1 MPSIRANGIDLEYE
15 IHGPA
20 NGAPM
25 LLIMGLGAQLT
36 MWPLPFVEALARRG
50 YRVIRFDNRDCGL
63 STKCDA
69 AGTPNLYTLVLARIF
84 GMRPRVPYTL
94 ADMALDATGLLDALG
109 IDRAHVVG
117 ASMGG
122 MIAQHLAARH
132 PDRVLSLASIMS
144 TTGNPALPRPSR
156 EALRVLLTRPRSND
170 IEAVVAHG
178 IRAAKAVGSPRY
190 PVDDAALAS
199 RVRALV
205 SRMHHP
211 PGISRQLAAII
222 ADGDRRAMLK
232 TITAPTVVIHGVA
245 DPLVPVA
252 GGRDTAANIPGARLI
267 EIDGMG
273 HNMPLPLVPD
283 IANAVDQIAA
293 ERAAA

>member
-1 MPSIRANGIDLEYE
+1 MARIRANGLDLEYE
-15 IHGPA
+15 VHGPEH
-20 NGAPM
+20 GTPM

-36 MWPLPFVEALARRG
+36 MWPTPFVEALGRRG

-63 STKCDA
+63 STKFDA
-69 AGTPNLYTLVLARIF
+69 AGTPNLYALVLARMF

-94 ADMALDATGLLDALG
+94 ADMAGDAVALLDALG
-109 IDRAHVVG
+109 LDRVHLVG

-156 EALRVLLTRPRSND
+156 EALRVLLTRPRTND
-170 IEAVVAHG
+170 LEAAVAHG
-178 IRAAKAVGSPRY
+178 IRTARTIGSPSY
-190 PVDDAALAS
+190 PVDEAALAS

-205 SRMHHP
+205 SRMHCP
-211 PGISRQLAAII
+211 AGISRQLAAII
-222 ADGDRRAMLK
+222 SDGDRRPMLR
-232 TITAPTVVIHGVA
+232 TIAVPTVVIHGRA

-267 EIDGMG
+267 EVAGMG
-273 HNMPLPLVPD
+273 HNIPPQLIPRIVE
-283 IANAVDQIAA
+283 AVDSVAGERLAA
-293 ERAAA
+293 